1 MNLSRQFSFGA
12 QWLPK
17 LKRCPNCGGPAHA
30 YLDGDNIGLAPEQ
43 PYVYICCDHCGEKI
57 SSGELLGDLT
67 EIPVL
72 DKLSRIITLW
82 NREVYRP
89 RPQLPAKP
97 VDPATV
103 RLRRQPPL

>member
-1 MNLSRQFSFGA
+1 M
-12 QWLPK
+12 
-17 LKRCPNCGGPAHA
+17 HA
-30 YLDGDNIGLAPEQ
+30 VTKAEVALRIARHVEA
-43 PYVYICCDHCGEKI
+43 I